1 MPMVARMPAPSSP
14 LLMSFALCGGPSV
27 SFALK
32 GKSQSPRMC
41 FNSIYSKYTGS
52 SPPIS
57 WNRCFFVCM
66 FKTCL
71 NASFYLCC
79 AFSPYWTMHE
89 NVPQLMHRKCRHA
102 VVPQNDFL
110 KGAGTLCFIG
120 RVVNFKRRVLKR
132 KRIVEPLRY
141 FHSDGCSKLSI
152 VSPIFL
158 SSSCNYFF
166 QGTFCTLSLSP
177 PHLFRGTAL
186 NKCYHKGDL
195 QQCLGSFICSF
206 FTLRLIR

>member
-1 MPMVARMPAPSSP
+1 
-14 LLMSFALCGGPSV
+14 
-27 SFALK
+27 
-32 GKSQSPRMC
+32 
-41 FNSIYSKYTGS
+41 
-52 SPPIS
+52 
-57 WNRCFFVCM
+57 
-66 FKTCL
+66 
-71 NASFYLCC
+71 
-79 AFSPYWTMHE
+79 MHE

-120 RVVNFKRRVLKR
+120 RVVNFKRWVLKR